1 MNEFLKDY
9 YNTASGGNDDADALE
24 KMAQLTLLT
33 KEAEEEGIDLSG
45 LSDDEVMQLADEL
58 YGDADGG
65 DAGEQTDTDDL
76 EKEAQAKFEE
86 ADFLGRV
93 MAHSMWQ
100 ELDSIQ
106 KEAGSAPLTLIER
119 GKALA
124 RGAHGKTLGAVGS
137 KAEEFVGRK
146 LREGGRSNIVK
157 SIVHRLGGAGKTVT
171 EKVRG
176 KDVERVLQRGGNTYR
191 EGAKRLARAAN
202 IAAQVGTGVGAAGVT
217 GGVGYGGYRGVKAL
231 REHGKEK
238 EGSALNS
245 LIEQRAIE
253 HLAAAGYV
261 DQQGNVYG
269 PEKTASDNDF
279 NTVVDRAALELLEQN
294 GYPVQWR

>member
-58 YGDADGG
+58 YGNEAETGG
-65 DAGEQTDTDDL
+65 DDL

-106 KEAGSAPLTLIER
+106 KEAAGGKEGLARRAWGATMGRLGGAAEGKARDVASNLMLKTKEVEGKKVPSGVARALMRLGGKGGEGVSDVKR
-119 GKALA
+119 MNKALA
-124 RGAHGKTLGAVGS
+124 RIGGAARVGS
-137 KAEEFVGRK
+137 QVGA
-146 LREGGRSNIVK
+146 GAAGAAA
-157 SIVHRLGGAGKTVT
+157 LGGA
-171 EKVRG
+171 
-176 KDVERVLQRGGNTYR
+176 
-191 EGAKRLARAAN
+191 
-202 IAAQVGTGVGAAGVT
+202 
-217 GGVGYGGYRGVKAL
+217 GYGGYRGVKAL
-231 REHGKEK
+231 RERGKEK
-238 EGSALNS
+238 EGSALNA

>member
-33 KEAEEEGIDLSG
+33 KEAEEEGIDLSD
-45 LSDDEVMQLADEL
+45 LSDDEVMELADEL
-58 YGDADGG
+58 YGNDGEAESVDDSG
-65 DAGEQTDTDDL
+65 DL
-76 EKEAQAKFEE
+76 EKEAAAKFEE

-106 KEAGSAPLTLIER
+106 KEAAFGEA
-119 GKALA
+119 A
-124 RGAHGKTLGAVGS
+124 RGVGRAIKTLGREGYEAAKGGLRRAHGATLGRIGEA
-137 KAEEFVGRK
+137 AEEGMSKRVAAAIGKQKGRKSEFFHTGKQRK
-146 LREGGRSNIVK
+146 LRKGEFTQSDVAKIMRRGR
-157 SIVHRLGGAGKTVT
+157 
-171 EKVRG
+171 
-176 KDVERVLQRGGNTYR
+176 Q
-191 EGAKRLARAAN
+191 AN
-202 IAAQVGTGVGAAGVT
+202 IAAQIGTGVGAAGAA
-217 GGVGYGGYRGVKAL
+217 GAAGYGGYRGVKAL
-231 REHGKEK
+231 RGKEK
-238 EGSALNS
+238 EGSALNA
-245 LIEQRAIE
+245 LIEQRAVE

-294 GYPVQWR
+294 GYSVQWR